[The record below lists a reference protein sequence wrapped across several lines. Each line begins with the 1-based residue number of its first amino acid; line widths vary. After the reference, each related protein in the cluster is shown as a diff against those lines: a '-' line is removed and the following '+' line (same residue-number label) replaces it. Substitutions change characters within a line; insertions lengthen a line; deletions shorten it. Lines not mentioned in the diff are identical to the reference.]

1 MKILLL
7 FAILTI
13 SLFANQTQIVLGT
26 FSKYESA
33 KEIQLQLNEIIEKD
47 TKLKNLLKDKNIKGT
62 IKKLKNHYIVSI
74 EPFND
79 LTIQNI
85 VLSKIKTTKFSDAYV
100 IKINSQNKTV
110 EKQISKTKEVITQNT
125 APVLTKVINT
135 KNTPIQ
141 NENIVD
147 KYLKEIIAFILI
159 LILSIFYLYLRKN
172 NHNKKDINT
181 VNYDVLNN
189 NNNSIVTQETYEI
202 KETNEIEEIKETD
215 KIEETYEIEELS
227 VVESVQKKEIKQ
239 YTQKAKDDFKDFENS
254 RIMIAED
261 NLINQ
266 KVICGLLSASGIQIV
281 VVNDGLEAI
290 NYLKKDSNFS
300 IILMDVRMPNMD
312 GFEATR
318 LIRQNDEYNHIT
330 VVSLSGDTAPDDIMK
345 MKDAGM
351 QEHLE
356 KPLRINAL
364 YSILAAF
371 SFKRKNTIDLDENIN
386 ICNQQE
392 LYTNIGIEVCGGDE
406 NFYKEILNDFIND
419 YSDSTSKIQNLLNN
433 NKFLEVD
440 KLLLDIG
447 GIVANIGAT
456 NVKNLVKEFKLSIKT
471 PEDEKYILLFKK
483 YAKHYE
489 ALENE
494 VKEYLTK

>member
-1 MKILLL
+1 MKIILL
-7 FAILTI
+7 FTILIT

-47 TKLKNLLKDKNIKGT
+47 TKLKNLLKNKNIKGT

-79 LTIQNI
+79 LTVQTV

-100 IKINSQNKTV
+100 IKINSQNKIV
-110 EKQISKTKEVITQNT
+110 QKQTSKTKEVISQNS
-125 APVLTKVINT
+125 APVLIKKINT
-135 KNTPIQ
+135 KNQPIQ

-147 KYLKEIIAFILI
+147 KYFKEIIAFILI

-172 NHNKKDINT
+172 NHNKKDMNN

-189 NNNSIVTQETYEI
+189 ETDEI
-202 KETNEIEEIKETD
+202 KEDSIAPSTLNKEF
-215 KIEETYEIEELS
+215 
-227 VVESVQKKEIKQ
+227 KQ
-239 YTQKAKDDFKDFENS
+239 YTQKTDEIIEDSIAPSTLNKEFKQYTQKTKDDFKDFANS

-266 KVICGLLSASGIQIV
+266 KVICGLLSESGIQIV

-330 VVSLSGDTAPDDIMK
+330 VVSLSGDTAPDDINK

-371 SFKRKNTIDLDENIN
+371 SFKKKNIIVIDKNIEIN
-386 ICNQQE
+386 NQQE
-392 LYTNIGIEVCGGDE
+392 LYTAIGIEICGGDE
-406 NFYKEILNDFIND
+406 NFYKEILNDFIKD
-419 YSDSTSKIQNLLNN
+419 YSNSILKIQNHIHN
-433 NKFLEVD
+433 NKFLEAD

-447 GIVANIGAT
+447 SIVANIGAT
-456 NVKNLVKEFKLSIKT
+456 NIENLTKELKLSIKT
-471 PEDEKYILLFKK
+471 PEDKKHILLFKK

-489 ALENE
+489 ALKNE
-494 VKEYLTK
+494 VKDYLKPL